1 MLAALATV
9 FHTRMLSLFSEASFR
24 ARPYFSRTVSRARTY
39 LSRNRL
45 LALALVIGGLGL
57 ILFRKAVYS
66 AMSMAFAMINLAAL
80 YASLDAAFLF
90 AIQIIVYTGAILMLF
105 LFVLMLVGVDTPDS
119 IVETIK
125 GQRILSALGALGL
138 LGLMIFSVGGAITGP
153 SATMEGATV
162 AAGGNVQGVAQ
173 LLFGRYVW
181 AFELTSALL
190 VTAAVGAMILA
201 HAQRTTPKL
210 GQRERAEARM
220 KAYAESGAHPGSLP
234 NAGVFATSNSIA
246 TPALLPDGTISEPSV
261 SKTLTERGAQLDS
274 VQLKQVTADAFA
286 GAERV
291 QDEEE
296 EER

>member
-1 MLAALATV
+1 VNVV
-9 FHTRMLSLFSEASFR
+9 FWICGPFM
-24 ARPYFSRTVSRARTY
+24 
-39 LSRNRL
+39 
-45 LALALVIGGLGL
+45 VIGGLGL

-80 YASLDAAFLF
+80 YASLDAPFLF

-153 SATMEGATV
+153 SDTMEGATV

-246 TPALLPDGTISEPSV
+246 TPALLPDGTISEHSV

-274 VQLKQVTADAFA
+274 AQLKQVTADAFA

>member
-1 MLAALATV
+1 
-9 FHTRMLSLFSEASFR
+9 
-24 ARPYFSRTVSRARTY
+24 
-39 LSRNRL
+39 
-45 LALALVIGGLGL
+45 
-57 ILFRKAVYS
+57 
-66 AMSMAFAMINLAAL
+66 
-80 YASLDAAFLF
+80 
-90 AIQIIVYTGAILMLF
+90 
-105 LFVLMLVGVDTPDS
+105 
-119 IVETIK
+119 
-125 GQRILSALGALGL
+125 
-138 LGLMIFSVGGAITGP
+138 MIFSVGGAITGP
-153 SATMEGATV
+153 SDTMEGATV

-246 TPALLPDGTISEPSV
+246 TPALLPDGTISEHSV

-274 VQLKQVTADAFA
+274 AQLKQVTADAFA